1 MNATDRD
8 DLLGWLKEE
17 SDECRVL
24 TNVRCLSEGV
34 DVPSLDAVMFLAA
47 RNSQIDVV
55 QSVGR
60 VMRLSEGKK
69 YGYIIIPV
77 IVPSGIPPERALD
90 DNTRYKV
97 VWTVLNAL
105 RAHDDRFNAT
115 INKIE
120 LNKQKPDNILVGRTE
135 VSFDKN
141 GNPISVEGS
150 RSDKT
155 IQTQLLLQF
164 EDLQN
169 VVFARMVNKVGD
181 RLYWEQWAKSVAEIA
196 EKQIARLNNMVQ
208 YVGSLTF
215 FAETIHMNIPS
226 YL

>member
-1 MNATDRD
+1 M
-8 DLLGWLKEE
+8 LGWLKEE

-115 INKIE
+115 INKID
-120 LNKQKPDNILVGRTE
+120 LNKKKPDNILIGRTE
-135 VSFDKN
+135 ASFDKN

-164 EDLQN
+164 EELQN

-181 RLYWEQWAKSVAEIA
+181 RLYWERWAKNVAEIA
-196 EKQIARLNNMVQ
+196 EKQIARLNIMVDT
-208 YVGSLTF
+208 VSPK
-215 FAETIHMNIPS
+215 EC
-226 YL
+226 